1 MFEVIHYETKA
12 GEDVFAEWI
21 VGLRDQQAAARIA
34 ARTAR
39 IALGLFGDCK
49 SVGEGVWE
57 LKVDWGPG
65 YRVYYAKNGRSVI
78 LLLCGGD
85 KRRQNADIM
94 SAKRLWRD
102 WQRRHQ

>member
-1 MFEVIHYETKA
+1 MFEVIHYETEA

-21 VGLRDQQAAARIA
+21 EGLRDQQAAARIA

-39 IALGLFGDCK
+39 VALGLFGDCK
-49 SVGEGVWE
+49 AVGEGVWE

-85 KRRQNADIM
+85 KRRQNADIK